1 MLVAMAG
8 WLLVLGLS
16 LSCRASACTALAGA
30 GVVVVVPCMLMRADG
45 CAVSRVIIVNKQN
58 KEKKRKL
65 TRWEDNRV
73 MDCNGS

>member
-16 LSCRASACTALAGA
+16 LSCRASVCMLAGA
-30 GVVVVVPCMLMRADG
+30 GVIVVVPCMLMCADS
-45 CAVSRVIIVNKQN
+45 CTVSRVIIFNEQN

-65 TRWEDNRV
+65 TRWEDNHV